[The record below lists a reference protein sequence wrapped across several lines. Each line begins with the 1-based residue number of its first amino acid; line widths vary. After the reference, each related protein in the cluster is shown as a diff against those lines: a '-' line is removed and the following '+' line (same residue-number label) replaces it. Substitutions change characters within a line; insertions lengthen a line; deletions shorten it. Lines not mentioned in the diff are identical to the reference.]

1 MQISMIYLVQIMQ
14 SVKVF
19 LYDPIECGSNKLV
32 HVQLF
37 ISVQKKTTHS
47 IFSIMDVDSGEERH
61 PLGWLDLRPEG
72 GLLAVAF
79 PSLALLGIIALLH
92 PSISKNAVFVVKIK
106 TGSQSLILFDFSF
119 SCRLVGRDARCRLLP
134 PV

>member
-72 GLLAVAF
+72 GLLAVVARF
-79 PSLALLGIIALLH
+79 SLSGIIGHFCIIAPLYLKIY
-92 PSISKNAVFVVKIK
+92 SVCCKNQDWESK
-106 TGSQSLILFDFSF
+106 FDF
-119 SCRLVGRDARCRLLP
+119 V
-134 PV
+134 